1 MWRLKVYPSVN
12 VRKTPGVKCC
22 VEEQEYVYIYIH
34 YVHIMC
40 VCMCQDKERCG
51 GSWAGWAPDVCSTS
65 ISSVSPPRVTFTP
78 EHSHVLRNNWSTTI
92 WFSAWLSSYWAFWM
106 TAMVYTWMDGGRDG
120 WLSSFLRCS
129 IEEDKHLTRI
139 KTFKDLNE
147 ADTLRQENISRH
159 RTCHR
164 IIKSFFFKELWSSEP
179 QMLRLP
185 AWQLTSKARAPLV

>member
-1 MWRLKVYPSVN
+1 MYIF
-12 VRKTPGVKCC
+12 
-22 VEEQEYVYIYIH
+22 IYI
-34 YVHIMC
+34 MC
-40 VCMCQDKERCG
+40 ILCVFVCVRIRRDVVAAE
-51 GSWAGWAPDVCSTS
+51 PDELRMFAVRA
-65 ISSVSPPRVTFTP
+65 SPLSAPRVTFTP

-120 WLSSFLRCS
+120 WLSSFYRCS

-139 KTFKDLNE
+139 KTLKDLNE

-185 AWQLTSKARAPLV
+185 A